1 MTDRNSEMTE
11 IVEKNDV
18 TDDYN
23 FARDKYYELASK
35 GSEALDMMMDVAR
48 EMEHPRAF
56 EVLSTMLKNNA
67 DIVDKMMDLQKKKV
81 DLAKPQEKE
90 QKALTQNNVFVG
102 STAELQKMLRG
113 NGEKVIEHDYD
124 GIDKGDIQTP

>member
-1 MTDRNSEMTE
+1 MKQDSDQMTE

-23 FARDKYYELASK
+23 FARDQYYELASK
-35 GSEALDMMMDVAR
+35 GSEALDMMMEVAR

-102 STAELQKMLRG
+102 STAELQNMLSG
-113 NGEKVIEHDYD
+113 QSEVIEHDND
-124 GIDKGDIQTP
+124 GTD

>member
-1 MTDRNSEMTE
+1 MKQDSDQMTE

-23 FARDKYYELASK
+23 FARDQYYELASK
-35 GSEALDMMMDVAR
+35 GSEALDMMMEVAR

-102 STAELQKMLRG
+102 STAELQKMLSG
-113 NGEKVIEHDYD
+113 DGDKVIENDYD

>member
-1 MTDRNSEMTE
+1 MKQDSDQMTE

-23 FARDKYYELASK
+23 FARDQYYELASK
-35 GSEALDMMMDVAR
+35 GSEALDMMMEVAR

-90 QKALTQNNVFVG
+90 KKALTQNNVFVG
-102 STAELQKMLRG
+102 STAELQNMLSG
-113 NGEKVIEHDYD
+113 QSEVIEHDND
-124 GIDKGDIQTP
+124 GTD

>member
-1 MTDRNSEMTE
+1 MTE

-23 FARDKYYELASK
+23 FARDQYYELASK
-35 GSEALDMMMDVAR
+35 GSEALDMMMEVAR

-102 STAELQKMLRG
+102 STAELQKMLSG
-113 NGEKVIEHDYD
+113 DGDKVIENDYD

>member
-1 MTDRNSEMTE
+1 MKKDNDEMTE

-23 FARDKYYELASK
+23 FARDQYYELASK
-35 GSEALDMMMDVAR
+35 GSEALDMMMEVAR

-81 DLAKPQEKE
+81 DLSGGPKKDDKSRE
-90 QKALTQNNVFVG
+90 LTQNNVFVG
-102 STAELQKMLRG
+102 STAELQKMLSG
-113 NGEKVIEHDYD
+113 QSEVIEHDND
-124 GIDKGDIQTP
+124 GTD

>member
-1 MTDRNSEMTE
+1 MKQDSDQMTE

-23 FARDKYYELASK
+23 FARDQYYELASK
-35 GSEALDMMMDVAR
+35 GSEALDMMMEVAR

-102 STAELQKMLRG
+102 STAELQKMLSG
-113 NGEKVIEHDYD
+113 DGEKVIENDYD
-124 GIDKGDIQTP
+124 GTDQGDIQTP

>member
-1 MTDRNSEMTE
+1 MKKDNDEMTE

-23 FARDKYYELASK
+23 FARDQYYELASK
-35 GSEALDMMMDVAR
+35 GSEALDMMMEVAR

-81 DLAKPQEKE
+81 DLSGSPKKDD
-90 QKALTQNNVFVG
+90 KSKGLTQNNVFVG
-102 STAELQKMLRG
+102 STAELQKMLSG
-113 NGEKVIEHDYD
+113 QSEVIEHDND
-124 GIDKGDIQTP
+124 GTD

>member
-1 MTDRNSEMTE
+1 MTE

-23 FARDKYYELASK
+23 FARDQYYELASK
-35 GSEALDMMMDVAR
+35 GSEALDMMMEVAR

-102 STAELQKMLRG
+102 STAELQKMLSG
-113 NGEKVIEHDYD
+113 DGEKVIENDYD

>member
-23 FARDKYYELASK
+23 FARDQYYELASK
-35 GSEALDMMMDVAR
+35 GSEALDMMMEVAR

-102 STAELQKMLRG
+102 STAESQKMLSG
-113 NGEKVIEHDYD
+113 DGEKVIENDYD

>member
-1 MTDRNSEMTE
+1 
-11 IVEKNDV
+11 
-18 TDDYN
+18 
-23 FARDKYYELASK
+23 
-35 GSEALDMMMDVAR
+35 MMMEVAR

-102 STAELQKMLRG
+102 STAELQKMLIG
-113 NGEKVIEHDYD
+113 DGEKVIENDYD

>member
-1 MTDRNSEMTE
+1 MKKDNDEMTE

-23 FARDKYYELASK
+23 FARDQYYELASK
-35 GSEALDMMMDVAR
+35 GSEALDMMMEVAR

-81 DLAKPQEKE
+81 DLSPKKDD
-90 QKALTQNNVFVG
+90 KSKGLTQNNVFVG
-102 STAELQKMLRG
+102 STAELQKMLSG
-113 NGEKVIEHDYD
+113 QSEVIEHDND
-124 GIDKGDIQTP
+124 GTD

>member
-23 FARDKYYELASK
+23 FARDQYYELASK
-35 GSEALDMMMDVAR
+35 GSEALDMMMEVAR

-102 STAELQKMLRG
+102 STAELQKMLS
-113 NGEKVIEHDYD
+113 GEN
-124 GIDKGDIQTP
+124 

>member
-1 MTDRNSEMTE
+1 MTE

-23 FARDKYYELASK
+23 FARDQYYELASK
-35 GSEALDMMMDVAR
+35 GSEALDMMMEVAR

-113 NGEKVIEHDYD
+113 DGEKVIENDYD
-124 GIDKGDIQTP
+124 RIDKGDIQTP

>member
-1 MTDRNSEMTE
+1 MKKDNDEMTE

-23 FARDKYYELASK
+23 FARDQYYELASK
-35 GSEALDMMMDVAR
+35 GSEALDMMMEVAR

-102 STAELQKMLRG
+102 STAELQKMLSG
-113 NGEKVIEHDYD
+113 DGEKVIENDYD
-124 GIDKGDIQTP
+124 RTDEGDIQTP

>member
-23 FARDKYYELASK
+23 FARDQYYELASK
-35 GSEALDMMMDVAR
+35 GSEALDMMMEVAR

-102 STAELQKMLRG
+102 STAELQKMLSG
-113 NGEKVIEHDYD
+113 DGEKVIENDYD

>member
-1 MTDRNSEMTE
+1 MKKDNDEMTE

-102 STAELQKMLRG
+102 STAELQKMLSG
-113 NGEKVIEHDYD
+113 DGEKVIENDYD